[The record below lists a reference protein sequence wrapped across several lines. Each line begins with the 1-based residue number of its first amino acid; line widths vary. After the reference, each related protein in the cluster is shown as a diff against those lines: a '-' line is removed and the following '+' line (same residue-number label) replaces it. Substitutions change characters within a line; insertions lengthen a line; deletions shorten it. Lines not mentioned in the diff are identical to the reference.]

1 MRQALFILC
10 FSAIGLGCF
19 AQIRKIPPAV
29 TNAFSKQYPGAYDVA
44 YKDNLLNVQVNF
56 VLDSAKMMAKYN
68 SDGEWKETDKASN
81 YSDLPAA
88 IKDGFQKSKYST
100 DWKVTETT
108 IVFLPHN
115 EIHYRL
121 RVEKNEVQKK
131 YLVFN
136 KNGKLL
142 RDALTI

>member
-1 MRQALFILC
+1 MRKAFLILG

-29 TNAFSKQYPGAYDVA
+29 TNAFSKQYPGAHDVA

-56 VLDSAKMMAKYN
+56 VLDSAEMIAKYS
-68 SDGEWKETDKASN
+68 SDGEWKETDKISTYN
-81 YSDLPAA
+81 DLPTEV
-88 IKDGFQKSKYST
+88 KDGFQKSKYAT
-100 DWKVTETT
+100 GWKATETT
-108 IVFLPHN
+108 IVYLPHN
-115 EIHYRL
+115 EIRYRL
-121 RVEKNEVQKK
+121 KVEKNDVQKK
-131 YLVFN
+131 YLFFN